1 VLKTFMNYGMK
12 LLKHIDINV
21 FFYLSGRSP
30 LLYYIGEGRFRDK
43 GITSPTLCKIVWLM
57 IDILK
62 EEHIETLL
70 KIHKLPSNNKLTE
83 LIFRRTYGVP
93 RLVEYVII
101 GLIYILVF

>member
-1 VLKTFMNYGMK
+1 
-12 LLKHIDINV
+12 
-21 FFYLSGRSP
+21 
-30 LLYYIGEGRFRDK
+30 
-43 GITSPTLCKIVWLM
+43 M